1 MLKRLSRLPHKDRFS
16 VGSKSLNLDPN
27 WSRLPVSEIEEA
39 LLRRAAFPEHATSLW
54 LNAPTFVMADPSIG
68 RRHAAHEDLAI
79 RIANCAARM
88 KIPFTTIGHH
98 QSDAFGSAG
107 FDHCVHDMAHM
118 DDDAFS
124 TAFANLRER
133 MGWILNG
140 MRGLPDRHLFLPLAD
155 ATAFAVVIDL
165 IARIPE
171 SERPFVHIAVNWI
184 DGALPNA
191 ERIGAIDKL
200 AGAVAV
206 LNAERAT
213 TFVYGWSRRVAHTL
227 SDALGIPVQTL
238 DPPLELSLAVNLGE
252 VPSAFTVGF
261 LGTPRRSKG
270 FLRLPAIIK
279 AHNRSA
285 PGPRRTH
292 FVVQLADQLAAPADR
307 DCVAAV
313 LEELR
318 STPERNVTII
328 DAPLSREDFFK
339 TLQDMDG
346 VVLPYC
352 GDSYA
357 DRPSSAALHALAA
370 GKMVFTLEG
379 VHFAHSAKG
388 RIVAARDERMLGEL
402 IYDAASDPLTV
413 RSGSAA
419 AKSAF
424 WANVR
429 PSRLFAQLLY
439 GPTILAR
446 DAVAFEGR

>member
-1 MLKRLSRLPHKDRFS
+1 MLKRLSRVPHKDRFS
-16 VGSKSLNLDPN
+16 VGSKSLTLDPT

-54 LNAPTFVMADPSIG
+54 LNEPTFVMADPSIG
-68 RRHAAHEDLAI
+68 GRHGAHEDLAI
-79 RIANCAARM
+79 RVANCAERM

-98 QSDAFGSAG
+98 SSAAFGGAG
-107 FDHCVHDMAHM
+107 FEHCVHHMADM
-118 DDDAFS
+118 DDEAFAAS
-124 TAFANLRER
+124 FANLRER
-133 MGWILNG
+133 LGWILNG
-140 MRGLPDRHLFLPLAD
+140 MRHTPNKHLFLPLAD
-155 ATAFAVVIDL
+155 ATTFAIVIDL
-165 IARIPE
+165 VAKIPE
-171 SERPFVHIAVNWI
+171 DERPFVHIAVNWM

-200 AGAVAV
+200 TGAVAA

-213 TFVYGWSRRVAHTL
+213 TVVYGWSRRVAHTL
-227 SDALGIPVQTL
+227 SDALGMPVQTL
-238 DPPLELSLAVNLGE
+238 DPPLELSLATKTGE

-292 FVVQLADQLAAPADR
+292 FLVQLAEDLAAPGDKA
-307 DCVAAV
+307 CVAAV

-328 DAPLSREDFFK
+328 DTPLSREAFFT

-346 VVLPYC
+346 LVLPYC
-352 GDSYA
+352 GDTYA

-370 GKMVFTLEG
+370 GKMVFTMEG
-379 VHFAHSAKG
+379 VHFAHAAKG

-439 GPTILAR
+439 GPTILAKG
-446 DAVAFEGR
+446 AALEGR